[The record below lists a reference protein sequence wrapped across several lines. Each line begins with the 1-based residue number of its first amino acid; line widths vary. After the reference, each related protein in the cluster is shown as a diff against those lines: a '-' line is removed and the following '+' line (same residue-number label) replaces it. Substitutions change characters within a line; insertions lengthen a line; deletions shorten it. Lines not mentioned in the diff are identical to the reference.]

1 VDPSPARR
9 RGAWCRKRDV
19 GWRGHGKGEIFFAEL
34 PEFLREKAG
43 RNLDRINKSLTGLEK
58 AGNFDR
64 RDMKADEGRQ
74 GEFWMGLIRLIG
86 LGKAGD
92 DFG

>member
-1 VDPSPARR
+1 
-9 RGAWCRKRDV
+9 
-19 GWRGHGKGEIFFAEL
+19 
-34 PEFLREKAG
+34 
-43 RNLDRINKSLTGLEK
+43 LEK